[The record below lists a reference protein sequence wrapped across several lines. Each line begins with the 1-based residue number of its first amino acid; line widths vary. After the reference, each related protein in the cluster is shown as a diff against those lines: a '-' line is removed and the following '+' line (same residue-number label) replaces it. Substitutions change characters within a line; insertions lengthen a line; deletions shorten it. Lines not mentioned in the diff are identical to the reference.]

1 MRFFVNQ
8 RQLFSRATAGFL
20 ALSFAALSAAQA
32 ISLPSLPAGAT
43 YPTLNTDPMAMQGKV
58 RYSDSHVVVAFHA
71 GVRSADQVSSL
82 RTLGLRVKPG
92 HQSPFFALLELSA
105 DARRA
110 GITVET
116 VVDEL
121 NRDPR
126 VRYAEF
132 DPYLEPDAIPNDPR
146 FNEMWGLHNTGQ
158 SGGLADADVDA
169 VEAWDRM
176 AGAPEIIVAV
186 TDDGVDYN
194 HPDLAP
200 VMWINTDEIA
210 GNGIDDDANGF
221 IDDVRG
227 WDFSNNDSDPIPG
240 TGNAHGTHC
249 AGTVGAVHNNGIGVT
264 GMGPNIRLMPLRMYG
279 GPANFLSA
287 LANSIDYARLNGAR
301 VISTSYNIDSYGQ
314 ALVDAILRARSNDV
328 AYVNSAGN
336 NSQNNPPR
344 QAIRT
349 VADNVIFVAS
359 STRTDTISSFS
370 NTGTLVEI
378 AAPGSDVL
386 STLPNNTYGLNS
398 GTSMATPHVAGALGV
413 LRAMRPTLTA
423 RQALDVLISTA
434 DRVSTITGPVNGG
447 RLNLNN
453 ALEEDNVAPAAL
465 STFSVAQRAF
475 TGLIMQMS
483 LTGDDGMTGEAS
495 RYDIRVSTAPIT
507 AANFLSA
514 RAINVPT
521 PSGAA
526 GTLVNVMI
534 PGQFPGET
542 IFIATRAIDNL
553 GNVSPISQVGPIT
566 LRTGLMTDRTEG
578 TDRFANAG
586 TTWGKINVNPFSGTT
601 SWTDSPSGSYANNAN
616 QALTQSSAVAVAG
629 PSAVVFMT
637 RHDLENNQDYLN
649 VESSTDGGTTWTTVG
664 RITGTST
671 SWRSAAFALPT
682 TNGQSVR
689 VRFRLTSNGSVV
701 RDGAYVDD
709 IAIVPMTSIFFD
721 NMEGAARWTGTGTFA
736 RVVSQSFSPT
746 QSWHE
751 SPAGNYVNNMNFTLT
766 GQDTINPA
774 GLVNA
779 MVAFRL
785 RYALENRFDFFFTET
800 LNPDGTGFV
809 QVGAITGT
817 DANWSYLSYPV
828 GRSTPFRV
836 RFRVSADQTGVL
848 DGAYLDDVAVLGEQ
862 AQNVIELP
870 GELTFPYWQPTAV
883 GRKNIRVQIT
893 NPGQATVLESGT
905 VPVTSRESRGTGRFG
920 FLTGESGLRDVY
932 VKAEGY
938 LRKRISNVN
947 LTGNMGFVTT
957 VMVIGDVNDDNAVN
971 QADFDLIL
979 ARLGSTPSSSNWDAR
994 CDLDGN
1000 NLIDLRDYRW
1010 AFNNRNRVGD

>member
-1 MRFFVNQ
+1 MNMLV
-8 RQLFSRATAGFL
+8 RATTGLL
-20 ALSFAALSAAQA
+20 ATSLAALAAAQA
-32 ISLPSLPAGAT
+32 ISLPALPPGAT
-43 YPTLNTDPMAMQGKV
+43 YPTLNTNPMSMIGKV

-71 GVRSADQVSSL
+71 GVRSASQISAIRS
-82 RTLGLRVKPG
+82 LGLRVKSG
-92 HQSPFFALLELSA
+92 HQSPYFSLLELSA

-110 GITVET
+110 GITVEM
-116 VVDEL
+116 VVAEL

-169 VEAWDRM
+169 VEAWDRV
-176 AGAPEIIVAV
+176 AGAPTIVVAV

-200 VMWINTDEIA
+200 VMWSNTDEIG

-227 WDFSNNDSDPIPG
+227 WDFSDNDSNPIPAG
-240 TGNAHGTHC
+240 TDSHGTHC

-279 GPANFLSA
+279 GAANFLSA
-287 LANSIDYARLNGAR
+287 LANAIDYARLNGAR
-301 VISTSYNIDSYGQ
+301 VISTSYNIDGYGQ

-359 STRTDTISSFS
+359 TTRTDTISSFS

-378 AAPGSDVL
+378 AAPGSDIL
-386 STLPNNTYGLNS
+386 STLPNNSYGLNS

-413 LRAMRPTLTA
+413 VRSMRPTLTA

-465 STFSVAQRAF
+465 TTFSVTRRAF
-475 TGLIMQMS
+475 TGVIMQMS
-483 LTGDDGMTGEAS
+483 LSGDDGMTGQAS
-495 RYDIRVSTAPIT
+495 RYDFRVSTAPIT
-507 AANFLSA
+507 AANFTAA

-526 GTLVNVMI
+526 GTLANVLI
-534 PGQFPGET
+534 PNQFPGEA
-542 IFIATRAIDNL
+542 IYIAARAIDNL
-553 GNVSPISQVGPIT
+553 GNVSPISQAGPIR
-566 LRTGLMTDRTEG
+566 LRTGLMADRTDG
-578 TDRFANAG
+578 TDRFANTG
-586 TTWGKINVNPFSGTT
+586 TTWGKTNVNPFSGAT
-601 SWTDSPSGSYANNAN
+601 SWTDSPTGNYANNAN
-616 QALTQSSAVAVAG
+616 QALTQSAGVTVAG

-637 RHDLENNQDYLN
+637 RHDLEANQDYLN
-649 VESSTDGGTTWTTVG
+649 VESSTDNGTTWTTVG

-671 SWRSAAFALPT
+671 SWRGVAFALPT

-689 VRFRLTSNGSVV
+689 VRFRLTSNASVV

-736 RVVSQSFSPT
+736 RVTTQAFSPT

-751 SPAGNYVNNMNFTLT
+751 SPAGNYVNNMNLTLT
-766 GQDTINPA
+766 SNDTVDPT
-774 GLVNA
+774 GLVNP

-785 RYALENRFDFFFTET
+785 RYALENLYDFFRTEIIS
-800 LNPDGTGFV
+800 PDGTV
-809 QVGAITGT
+809 SNQVGAITGT
-817 DANWSYLSYPV
+817 DANWSYLSYPAGV
-828 GRSTPFRV
+828 ATPFRI
-836 RFRVSADQTGVL
+836 RFRTTSDVTVAA
-848 DGAYLDDVAVLGEQ
+848 DGAYLDDVAVVGEQ
-862 AQNVIELP
+862 AQNVLEMP

-883 GRKNIRVQIT
+883 GRKNVRVQIT
-893 NPGQATVLESGT
+893 NPGQTTVLEEGT
-905 VPVTSRESRGTGRFG
+905 VPVTSREARGTGRFG
-920 FLTGESGLRDVY
+920 FLTGESGVRDVY

-938 LRKRISNVN
+938 LRRRISNVN
-947 LTGNMGFVTT
+947 LVPGMGFVTGT
-957 VMVIGDVNDDNAVN
+957 LVIGDVNDDNAVN

-979 ARLGSTPSSSNWDAR
+979 ARQGSTPSSANWDAR

-1000 NLIDLRDYRW
+1000 NIIDLRDYRW
-1010 AFNNRNRVGD
+1010 AFSNRNRVGD